1 MHHYKYLSAVIMFG
15 ICPLS
20 AYAANGVADARGNAM
35 GNTGVTTSDY
45 LLAPFYNPALTAV
58 YRDRDS
64 VGLLVPA
71 LGANIRDSDESLS
84 TIDDLQ
90 SSIDQFEAA
99 GVGAATQENI
109 NQLNGYLD
117 DLADDKPF
125 AVSGGAGIAV
135 ALPMNA
141 VSLNFFA
148 RGYAEILADSS
159 IAANTGNTASDVET
173 RYQNSYVNM
182 LAFGYSEYGVAV
194 AKLFTLQG
202 QQIAIGI
209 TPKIQELRTYKEVVT
224 VQDFDLSDYDQS
236 KTSKNAFNL
245 DIGAVWL
252 KDNFRAG
259 IAAKDLISQK
269 IKTYDDQ
276 SSYTLDPQ
284 VTVSGGYVTDFLA
297 LAVDWDL
304 TKQKRFKGVDDD
316 TQFLRFGVEGNAW
329 GWAQLRAGYEIDL
342 ESTLDNS
349 ITAGLGIS
357 PGDLV
362 SVDLA
367 ANYAG
372 NYQYG
377 LSANLAFTF

>member
-99 GVGAATQENI
+99 GAGAATQENI

-148 RGYAEILADSS
+148 RGYAEILADST

-252 KDNFRAG
+252 IDNFRAG
-259 IAAKDLISQK
+259 IAAKDLISQE

-297 LAVDWDL
+297 LAIDWDL
-304 TKQKRFKGVDDD
+304 TKQKRFKDVDDD

>member
-224 VQDFDLSDYDQS
+224 VKDFDLSDYDQS

-252 KDNFRAG
+252 IDNFRAG
-259 IAAKDLISQK
+259 IAAKDLISQE

-297 LAVDWDL
+297 LAIDWDL

>member
-99 GVGAATQENI
+99 GAGGATQENI

-148 RGYAEILADSS
+148 RGYAEILADST

-252 KDNFRAG
+252 IDNFRAG
-259 IAAKDLISQK
+259 IAAKDLISQE

-276 SSYTLDPQ
+276 SSYTLEPQ
-284 VTVSGGYVTDFLA
+284 VTVSGGYITDFLA
-297 LAVDWDL
+297 LAIDWDL

>member
-71 LGANIRDSDESLS
+71 LGANVRDSDESLS

-148 RGYAEILADSS
+148 RGYAEILADST

-194 AKLFTLQG
+194 AKLFTLQD

-259 IAAKDLISQK
+259 IAAKDLISQE

-297 LAVDWDL
+297 LAIDWDL

>member
-71 LGANIRDSDESLS
+71 LGANVRDSDESLS

-148 RGYAEILADSS
+148 RGYAEILADST

-224 VQDFDLSDYDQS
+224 VQDFDLGDYDQS

-252 KDNFRAG
+252 IDNFRAG
-259 IAAKDLISQK
+259 IAAKDLISQE

-297 LAVDWDL
+297 LAIDWDL

-372 NYQYG
+372 SYQYG

>member
-148 RGYAEILADSS
+148 RGYAEILADST

-252 KDNFRAG
+252 IDNFRAG
-259 IAAKDLISQK
+259 IAAKDLISQE

>member
-99 GVGAATQENI
+99 GAGGATQENI

-117 DLADDKPF
+117 DLTDDKPF

-148 RGYAEILADSS
+148 RGYAEILADST

-224 VQDFDLSDYDQS
+224 VKDFDLSDYDQS

-252 KDNFRAG
+252 IDNFRAG
-259 IAAKDLISQK
+259 IAAKDLISQE

-297 LAVDWDL
+297 LAIDWDL

>member
-148 RGYAEILADSS
+148 RGYAEILADST

-224 VQDFDLSDYDQS
+224 VKDFDLSDYDQS

-252 KDNFRAG
+252 IDNFRAG
-259 IAAKDLISQK
+259 IAAKDLISQE

-297 LAVDWDL
+297 LAIDWDL

>member
-99 GVGAATQENI
+99 GAGGATQENI

-148 RGYAEILADSS
+148 RGYAEILADST

-252 KDNFRAG
+252 IDNFRAG
-259 IAAKDLISQK
+259 IAAKDMISQE

-297 LAVDWDL
+297 LAIDWDL

>member
-99 GVGAATQENI
+99 GAGGATQENI

-148 RGYAEILADSS
+148 RGYAEILADST

-252 KDNFRAG
+252 IDNFMAG
-259 IAAKDLISQK
+259 IAAKDLISQE

-297 LAVDWDL
+297 LAIDWDL

>member
-71 LGANIRDSDESLS
+71 LGANVRDSDESLS

-148 RGYAEILADSS
+148 RGYAEILADST

-252 KDNFRAG
+252 IDNFRAG
-259 IAAKDLISQK
+259 IAAKDLISQE

>member
-71 LGANIRDSDESLS
+71 LGANVRDSDESLS

-109 NQLNGYLD
+109 DQLNGYLD

-148 RGYAEILADSS
+148 RGYAEILADST

-194 AKLFTLQG
+194 AKLFTLQS

-259 IAAKDLISQK
+259 IAAKDLISQE

-297 LAVDWDL
+297 LAIDWDL

>member
-20 AYAANGVADARGNAM
+20 AYAANSVADARGNAM

-71 LGANIRDSDESLS
+71 LGANVRDSDESLS

-148 RGYAEILADSS
+148 RGYAEILADST

-224 VQDFDLSDYDQS
+224 VKDFDLSDYDQS

-252 KDNFRAG
+252 IDNFRAG
-259 IAAKDLISQK
+259 IAAKDLISQE

-297 LAVDWDL
+297 LAIDWDL

>member
-20 AYAANGVADARGNAM
+20 AYAANSVADARGNAM

-58 YRDRDS
+58 YRERDS

-148 RGYAEILADSS
+148 RGYAEILADST

-252 KDNFRAG
+252 IDNFRAG
-259 IAAKDLISQK
+259 IAAKDLISQE

>member
-20 AYAANGVADARGNAM
+20 VYAANGVADARGNAM

-148 RGYAEILADSS
+148 RGYAEILADST

-224 VQDFDLSDYDQS
+224 VKDFDLSDYDQS

-252 KDNFRAG
+252 IDNFRAG
-259 IAAKDLISQK
+259 IAAKDLISQE

-297 LAVDWDL
+297 LAIDWDL

>member
-99 GVGAATQENI
+99 GAGAATQENI

-148 RGYAEILADSS
+148 RGYAEILADST

-224 VQDFDLSDYDQS
+224 VKDFDLSDYDQS

-259 IAAKDLISQK
+259 IAAKDLISQE

>member
-20 AYAANGVADARGNAM
+20 AYAANSVADARGNAM

-71 LGANIRDSDESLS
+71 LGANVRDSDESLS

-109 NQLNGYLD
+109 DQLNGYLD

-148 RGYAEILADSS
+148 RGYAEILADST

-259 IAAKDLISQK
+259 IAAKDLISQE

>member
-20 AYAANGVADARGNAM
+20 AYAANSVADARGNAM

-148 RGYAEILADSS
+148 RGYAEILADST
-159 IAANTGNTASDVET
+159 IAAKTGNTASDVET

-252 KDNFRAG
+252 IDNFRAG
-259 IAAKDLISQK
+259 IAAKDLISQE

>member
-109 NQLNGYLD
+109 DQLNGYLD

-224 VQDFDLSDYDQS
+224 VKDFDLSDYDQS

-252 KDNFRAG
+252 IDNFRAG
-259 IAAKDLISQK
+259 IAAKDLISQE

-297 LAVDWDL
+297 LAIDWDL

>member
-15 ICPLS
+15 ICPLF
-20 AYAANGVADARGNAM
+20 AYAANSVADARGNAM

-148 RGYAEILADSS
+148 RGYAEILADST

-224 VQDFDLSDYDQS
+224 VKDFDLSDYDQS

-259 IAAKDLISQK
+259 IAAKDLISQE

-297 LAVDWDL
+297 LAIDWDL

>member
-99 GVGAATQENI
+99 GAGAASQENI

-148 RGYAEILADSS
+148 RGYAEILADST

-252 KDNFRAG
+252 IDNFRAG
-259 IAAKDLISQK
+259 IAAKDLISQE
-269 IKTYDDQ
+269 IKTYDYQ

-297 LAVDWDL
+297 LAIDWDL
-304 TKQKRFKGVDDD
+304 TKQKRFKGVDDG

>member
-20 AYAANGVADARGNAM
+20 AYAANSVADARGNAM

-99 GVGAATQENI
+99 GVGATTQENI

-148 RGYAEILADSS
+148 RGYAEILADST

-252 KDNFRAG
+252 IDNFRAG
-259 IAAKDLISQK
+259 IAAKDLISQE

-357 PGDLV
+357 HGDLV

>member
-252 KDNFRAG
+252 IDNFRAG
-259 IAAKDLISQK
+259 IAAKDLISQE

-297 LAVDWDL
+297 LAIDWDL

>member
-71 LGANIRDSDESLS
+71 LGANVRDSDESLS

-252 KDNFRAG
+252 IDNFRAG
-259 IAAKDLISQK
+259 IAAKDLISQE

-297 LAVDWDL
+297 LAIDWDL

>member
-71 LGANIRDSDESLS
+71 LGANVRDSDESLS

-117 DLADDKPF
+117 DLADDKPL

-259 IAAKDLISQK
+259 IAAKDLISQE

-297 LAVDWDL
+297 LAIDWDL

-377 LSANLAFTF
+377 LSTNLAFTF

>member
-20 AYAANGVADARGNAM
+20 AYAANSVADARGNAM

-148 RGYAEILADSS
+148 RGYAEILADST

-182 LAFGYSEYGVAV
+182 QAFGYSEYGVAV

-224 VQDFDLSDYDQS
+224 VKDFDLSDYDQS

-259 IAAKDLISQK
+259 IAAKDLISQE

-297 LAVDWDL
+297 LAIDWDL

>member
-20 AYAANGVADARGNAM
+20 AYAANSVADARGNAM

-58 YRDRDS
+58 YRERDS

-71 LGANIRDSDESLS
+71 LGANVRDSDESLS

-148 RGYAEILADSS
+148 RGYAEILADST

-224 VQDFDLSDYDQS
+224 VKDFDLSDYDQS

-252 KDNFRAG
+252 IDNFRAG
-259 IAAKDLISQK
+259 IAAKDLISQE

-297 LAVDWDL
+297 LAIDWDL

>member
-148 RGYAEILADSS
+148 RGYAEILADST

-252 KDNFRAG
+252 IDNFRAG
-259 IAAKDLISQK
+259 IAAKDLISQE

-297 LAVDWDL
+297 LAIDWDL

>member
-71 LGANIRDSDESLS
+71 LGANVRDSDESLS

-109 NQLNGYLD
+109 DQLNGYLD

-148 RGYAEILADSS
+148 RGYAEILADST

-259 IAAKDLISQK
+259 IAAKDLISQE

-284 VTVSGGYVTDFLA
+284 VTVSGGYVTDFLV
-297 LAVDWDL
+297 LAIDWDL

>member
-71 LGANIRDSDESLS
+71 LGANVRDSDESLS

-252 KDNFRAG
+252 IDNFRAG
-259 IAAKDLISQK
+259 IAAKDLISQE

-276 SSYTLDPQ
+276 ISYTLDPQ

-297 LAVDWDL
+297 LAIDWDL

>member
-148 RGYAEILADSS
+148 RGYAEILADST

-224 VQDFDLSDYDQS
+224 VKDFDLSDYDQS

-252 KDNFRAG
+252 IDNFRAG
-259 IAAKDLISQK
+259 IAAKDLISQE

-297 LAVDWDL
+297 LALDWDL

>member
-1 MHHYKYLSAVIMFG
+1 MHHYKYLSAVLMFG

-20 AYAANGVADARGNAM
+20 AYAANSVADARGNAM

-71 LGANIRDSDESLS
+71 LGANVRDSDESLS

-224 VQDFDLSDYDQS
+224 VKDFDLSDYDQS

-252 KDNFRAG
+252 IDNFRAG
-259 IAAKDLISQK
+259 IAAKDLISQE

>member
-15 ICPLS
+15 ICPLF
-20 AYAANGVADARGNAM
+20 AYAANSVADARGNAM

-148 RGYAEILADSS
+148 RGYAEILADST

-224 VQDFDLSDYDQS
+224 VKDFDLSDYDQS

-259 IAAKDLISQK
+259 IAAKDLISQE

-297 LAVDWDL
+297 LAIDWDL

-349 ITAGLGIS
+349 ITAGLGLS

>member
-20 AYAANGVADARGNAM
+20 AYAANSVADARGNAM

-71 LGANIRDSDESLS
+71 LGANVRDSDESLS

-224 VQDFDLSDYDQS
+224 VKDFDLSDYDQS

-252 KDNFRAG
+252 IDNFRAG
-259 IAAKDLISQK
+259 IAAKDLISQE

-297 LAVDWDL
+297 LAIDWDL

-342 ESTLDNS
+342 ESTLDNF

>member
-15 ICPLS
+15 ICSLS

-71 LGANIRDSDESLS
+71 LGANVRDSDESLS

-135 ALPMNA
+135 ALPMNV

-148 RGYAEILADSS
+148 RGYAEILADST

-252 KDNFRAG
+252 IDNFRAG
-259 IAAKDLISQK
+259 IAAKDLISQE

-329 GWAQLRAGYEIDL
+329 GWVQLRAGYEIDL

>member
-148 RGYAEILADSS
+148 RGYAEILADST

-259 IAAKDLISQK
+259 IAAKDLISHE

-297 LAVDWDL
+297 LAIDWDL

>member
-20 AYAANGVADARGNAM
+20 AYAANSVADARGNAM

-71 LGANIRDSDESLS
+71 LGANVRDSDESLS

-224 VQDFDLSDYDQS
+224 VKDFDLSDYDQS

-252 KDNFRAG
+252 IDNFRAG
-259 IAAKDLISQK
+259 IAAKDLISQE

-297 LAVDWDL
+297 LAIDWDL

>member
-20 AYAANGVADARGNAM
+20 AYAANSVADARGNAM

-148 RGYAEILADSS
+148 RGYAEILADST

-259 IAAKDLISQK
+259 IAAKDLISQE

>member
-71 LGANIRDSDESLS
+71 LGANVRDSDESLS

-148 RGYAEILADSS
+148 RGYAEILADST

-259 IAAKDLISQK
+259 IAVKDLISQE
-269 IKTYDDQ
+269 IKTYDNQ

-284 VTVSGGYVTDFLA
+284 ATVSGGYVTDFLA
-297 LAVDWDL
+297 LAIDWDL

>member
-71 LGANIRDSDESLS
+71 LGANVRDSDESLS

-194 AKLFTLQG
+194 AKLLTLQG

-252 KDNFRAG
+252 IDNFRAG
-259 IAAKDLISQK
+259 IAAKDLISQE

-297 LAVDWDL
+297 LAIDWDL